1 MAMTA
6 VSAVMDVIEWQKLQE
21 NAKETG
27 DYLNKRLRE
36 EILPA
41 YDFVGD
47 IRGVGLFQGIDI
59 VQSKQSRTEDGETA
73 KVVITRMRER
83 LILVSRHGPLHNVLK
98 IKPPIVFN
106 KQNVD
111 TLLENLKQ
119 VLDELKAEREAGQQ

>member
-1 MAMTA
+1 M
-6 VSAVMDVIEWQKLQE
+6 QE

-27 DYLNKRLRE
+27 DYLNKRLKE
-36 EILPA
+36 EILPH

-59 VQSKQSRTEDGETA
+59 VHSKQSRREDGDTA

-83 LILVSRHGPLHNVLK
+83 LILVSRDGPLHNVLK

-106 KQNVD
+106 KKNVD
-111 TLLENLKQ
+111 TLMENLKE
-119 VLDELKAEREAGQQ
+119 VFDEIKAEREGGKE